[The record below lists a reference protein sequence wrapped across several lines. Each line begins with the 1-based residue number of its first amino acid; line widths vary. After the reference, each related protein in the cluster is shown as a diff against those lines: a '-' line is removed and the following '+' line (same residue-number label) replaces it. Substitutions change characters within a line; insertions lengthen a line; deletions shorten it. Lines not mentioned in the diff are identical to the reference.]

1 MRDLRTTRRPSPQ
14 FAGNHRIAEMPG
26 IRLDICYSEGFS
38 ASICRASGD
47 PLTQQVP
54 LYQHT
59 KRPEWGYCAIIEVLE
74 DRTTYKFDDGSS
86 RAISRNHVFMMEQ
99 VEPDEPEATEIR
111 KRIAKHSPS
120 RSLGADGKPKP
131 KAKKKA
137 TAKKVAAPQP

>member
-1 MRDLRTTRRPSPQ
+1 M
-14 FAGNHRIAEMPG
+14 
-26 IRLDICYSEGFS
+26 
-38 ASICRASGD
+38 
-47 PLTQQVP
+47 TQHTP

-59 KRPEWGYCAIIEVLE
+59 KRPEWGYCAILEVLE

-86 RAISRNHVFMMEQ
+86 RSISRNHIHMMAQ

-120 RSLGADGKPKP
+120 RSPGADGKP

-137 TAKKVAAPQP
+137 APKKVAAPQP